1 VRLLLDTATFLWVI
15 NDASE
20 LSAQARELFVDP
32 GNEVYLSSVS
42 AWEIALKYG
51 LGRLPLPEPP
61 DRFVPAQ
68 RKQHGIDPLQLEE
81 EAALHLT
88 RLPLLHKDPFD
99 RMLVC
104 QAIVDNLVIL
114 TPDDLVTQYPVRT
127 IW

>member
-1 VRLLLDTATFLWVI
+1 VRLLLDTVTFLWVI
-15 NDASE
+15 NNASE

-32 GNEVYLSSVS
+32 GNEVYLSSAS

-99 RMLVC
+99 RMIVC
-104 QAIVDNLVIL
+104 QAIVHNLVIL